1 MSRSPAIRSRSS
13 SVRSPHHFLTSP
25 RICFHLPFKISEFIV
40 HLFSLEN
47 CLGTSAAPPRGLPPR
62 SDRSPWAALY
72 TGESKRDARPPERAP
87 PDCPLRRVAPRGD
100 RDSPTLSASPGV
112 RMDGVR

>member
-1 MSRSPAIRSRSS
+1 MSEERVVNWKILVYQWRNGP
-13 SVRSPHHFLTSP
+13 SP
-25 RICFHLPFKISEFIV
+25 RDQSGHHPAFTKSAQEPFIV

-100 RDSPTLSASPGV
+100 RDSPTLS
-112 RMDGVR
+112 